1 MKVPSRQDRISQ
13 AKEAA
18 LRYLGNQDRTVYQVR
33 RKLGERGFE
42 QAVIESALA
51 DLRRARL
58 LDDRAFARRWIESRM
73 ANRPAGELRFEQ
85 DLNSRGVAPD
95 IIAEVLAEFDETVG
109 SEGAAMEVLRR
120 HRRRFA
126 GLGEEKARL
135 RMWGLLSRRGFDAD
149 TSQRA
154 VDQILAEEAGRNVET
169 AEEIQ

>member
-1 MKVPSRQDRISQ
+1 MPSQQDRISQ

-42 QAVIESALA
+42 QTVIESALA

-58 LDDRAFARRWIESRM
+58 LDDRDFARRWIESRM
-73 ANRPAGELRFEQ
+73 ANRPAGELRLEQ
-85 DLNSRGVAPD
+85 DLSSRGVAPEV
-95 IIAEVLAEFDETVG
+95 IAEVLAEFGETVG
-109 SEGAAMEVLRR
+109 SERAAMEVLRR
-120 HRRRFA
+120 HRWRFT
-126 GLGEEKARL
+126 GLAEDKARR

-154 VDQILAEEAGRNVET
+154 VEQILAEAAGGNVET
-169 AEEIQ
+169 TEEMQ